1 MGIRL
6 DWEIEAEQTQVRQ
19 AGEDPQWKRRRRAAQ
34 LRLILFFLLILALL
48 ACLAGLIVL
57 RLQAVQDEIERDLR
71 GTVESEIAA
80 LRLGDNAAFTAIQR
94 SASGDWLQSQ
104 QMLFNEYQDLK
115 ARASLV
121 LTGDILEV
129 VIDRTRARVK
139 VQEILDGVPYT
150 RVWFYWRYDDGWRHV
165 PPDYTFWGEV
175 ASFTGT
181 RVSVRYRDVDRL
193 LAESL
198 GQRVESWLEL
208 ACTSLTCGPIPL
220 INIEIVPQDGPS
232 PLWSASDPWQIILNS
247 PYVLRARS
255 DIPFDLDIQ
264 FALAGLLAE
273 RLVTQAANGLQPVY
287 PADAYYLRQA
297 IISWLVGQMV
307 QRSTNSF
314 LLDSL
319 AANFGN
325 AAVGSLASAMQPISS
340 IAVLS
345 QITAQSL
352 DQMPLD
358 WRDFLTWRLV
368 TESDL
373 IQRRDEAGFLELYD
387 TRDETARALAYQR
400 FNTFVAGG
408 QPVVVSVQHETDLDG
423 LPSLRAVVETTD
435 SLGANRSE
443 AVFRLVDQTWKR
455 LS

>member
-19 AGEDPQWKRRRRAAQ
+19 GGEDPQWKRRRRAAQ
-34 LRLILFFLLILALL
+34 FRLVLFFLLILALL
-48 ACLAGLIVL
+48 AAGLGLIVV
-57 RLQAVQDEIERDLR
+57 RLQAVQGEIERDLR

-80 LRLGDNAAFTAIQR
+80 LRLGDNASFTAIQR

-150 RVWFYWRYDDGWRHV
+150 RVCFYWRYDDGWRHV
-165 PPDYTFWGEV
+165 PPDYTFWGAV
-175 ASFTGT
+175 STFTGQRVTT
-181 RVSVRYRDVDRL
+181 RYGEVDRL
-193 LAESL
+193 LGETI

-208 ACTSLTCGPIPL
+208 ACATLTCGPIPML
-220 INIEIVPQDGPS
+220 TIEIVPQEGTLPV
-232 PLWSASDPWQIILNS
+232 WSSADPWQIIVNS

-255 DIPFDLDIQ
+255 DAPFDLDMQ
-264 FALAGLLAE
+264 FGLAYVLAE
-273 RLVTQAANGLQPVY
+273 RLVTQATNGLQPVY

-307 QRSTNSF
+307 QRSTNTF
-314 LLDSL
+314 VLDSL

-325 AAVGSLASAMQPISS
+325 SAVGSLATILQPTSS
-340 IAVLS
+340 VAVLS
-345 QITAQSL
+345 QISGLPL
-352 DQMPLD
+352 DQMRLD

-368 TESDL
+368 AEFDR
-373 IQRRDEAGFLELYD
+373 IQRRDEAGFLGLYD
-387 TRDETARALAYQR
+387 TRDETARTLAYQR
-400 FNTFVAGG
+400 FNAPVVGD
-408 QPVVVSVQHETDLDG
+408 QPTVVSVQQETGPDG
-423 LPSLRAVVETTD
+423 LPLLRAVVETAN
-435 SLGANRSE
+435 SLGTNQSE
-443 AVFRLVDQTWKR
+443 ALFRLVDQTWKR